1 MMVFHHRLLVLFGA
15 SVVLLLATTSHAS
28 KTINRGIN
36 TQHRAAAAAVDDE
49 LMNGNGPE
57 DLLLDELV
65 RNIKWAA
72 QQRVDSSNRMKQ
84 HHRFVQDE
92 DLLPLMEDDEAAA
105 REYDY
110 ILQQQYQQLAEQMQ
124 NNNNNNNKMTKSNK
138 NNNNNKIQQEISE
151 QQQENKPRRPFA
163 YRPSE
168 AGYYDANSVRPQ
180 QQQQQS
186 VNPITHQSGGEA
198 AATVAQPIPTVAA
211 IVESTNRH
219 DIRSSGQKED
229 IFGDENPE
237 QELEKKQET
246 KQLADS

>member
-1 MMVFHHRLLVLFGA
+1 MRAFFFVCLFPR
-15 SVVLLLATTSHAS
+15 S
-28 KTINRGIN
+28 
-36 TQHRAAAAAVDDE
+36 AAAAVDDE

-124 NNNNNNNKMTKSNK
+124 NNNK
-138 NNNNNKIQQEISE
+138 NNNIKIQQEISE

-186 VNPITHQSGGEA
+186 VNPITYQSG
-198 AATVAQPIPTVAA
+198 
-211 IVESTNRH
+211 
-219 DIRSSGQKED
+219 K
-229 IFGDENPE
+229 
-237 QELEKKQET
+237 
-246 KQLADS
+246 

>member
-1 MMVFHHRLLVLFGA
+1 MLIHLVTYFIICVSYVRAFFLDLF
-15 SVVLLLATTSHAS
+15 VVCFSL
-28 KTINRGIN
+28 
-36 TQHRAAAAAVDDE
+36 RAAAVDE

-84 HHRFVQDE
+84 HHRFVQDD

-124 NNNNNNNKMTKSNK
+124 NNNNNNKITKNSSK
-138 NNNNNKIQQEISE
+138 NNKIQPEIIE
-151 QQQENKPRRPFA
+151 QQQEKPRRPFA

-180 QQQQQS
+180 QQS
-186 VNPITHQSGGEA
+186 VNPITQSA
-198 AATVAQPIPTVAA
+198 AGKWKLSKLSACNLRFI
-211 IVESTNRH
+211 
-219 DIRSSGQKED
+219 
-229 IFGDENPE
+229 
-237 QELEKKQET
+237 
-246 KQLADS
+246 